1 GISIKRISDEDS
13 CAFIE
18 WEDLPP
24 AKASTVDR
32 NLVKKAVKL
41 ALTDIKE
48 KNDGFLL
55 SANAVKIRSYAPD
68 LAKTIAGLIST
79 SNDSKFRG
87 ECASLLGLHS
97 HDAKSIEDSLT
108 QRLISVI
115 DRNDREPQR
124 MREAAPLLFQD
135 DCFDEPEYVDEEFE
149 DCEVSFSAFD
159 L

>member
-1 GISIKRISDEDS
+1 MHQTLR
-13 CAFIE
+13 
-18 WEDLPP
+18 
-24 AKASTVDR
+24 
-32 NLVKKAVKL
+32 
-41 ALTDIKE
+41 
-48 KNDGFLL
+48 
-55 SANAVKIRSYAPD
+55 
-68 LAKTIAGLIST
+68 
-79 SNDSKFRG
+79 KFRG

-97 HDAKSIEDSLT
+97 HDAKLIEDSLK